1 MRSAATSQLT
11 QPIQWFSRVA
21 GRSGQWP
28 GSSQEGPTGQMVRLP
43 RGLGTPPG
51 RNACRQGLGGPD
63 IMSPPRQF
71 CRSDDI
77 VRARLRWRPRYGRDP
92 DQWSDRGAP
101 ALGTRPDRRAARRHS
116 RSSRT
121 HGAVMM
127 VLSRFDG
134 GGDRRVQSLA
144 HATAR
149 LMNLARMRGELD
161 VAPSISWTSAS
172 STKAKS
178 PLRRIEEQRQKQ
190 FISPIAGR

>member
-134 GGDRRVQSLA
+134 GGDRRVPSLA

-161 VAPSISWTSAS
+161 VAPSIPGHQLA
-172 STKAKS
+172 
-178 PLRRIEEQRQKQ
+178 PQKQ
-190 FISPIAGR
+190 KAPFGELKSSVRNNS